1 MATGGGATSIIFM
14 IAMFAI
20 FYFMRIRPQ
29 RKRDKQVKDMRASL
43 KKGDEIVTIGG
54 IQGKI
59 VKVNDE
65 IVVIELDHAKQRLKM
80 QKWAIH
86 SVVNPSKEKEV
97 VEEIKEPV
105 EEAKETVVEAEE
117 VVEAAE
123 ETVEK
128 TEE

>member
-1 MATGGGATSIIFM
+1 M
-14 IAMFAI
+14 
-20 FYFMRIRPQ
+20 
-29 RKRDKQVKDMRASL
+29 
-43 KKGDEIVTIGG
+43 
-54 IQGKI
+54 
-59 VKVNDE
+59 NDE

-105 EEAKETVVEAEE
+105 EEVKETVVEAEE
-117 VVEAAE
+117 VVEATE